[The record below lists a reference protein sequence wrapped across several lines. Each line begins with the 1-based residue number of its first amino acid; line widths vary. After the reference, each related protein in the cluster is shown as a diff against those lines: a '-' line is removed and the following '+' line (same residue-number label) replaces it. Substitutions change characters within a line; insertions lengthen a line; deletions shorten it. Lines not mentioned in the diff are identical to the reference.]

1 MISSCVNKLT
11 SPLFPK
17 PMKTERFDD
26 LKDIINIATS
36 YSDQIVHLLLLL
48 ERENKGLQKTV
59 TNLT

>member
-1 MISSCVNKLT
+1 
-11 SPLFPK
+11 
-17 PMKTERFDD
+17 MKTERFDD
-26 LKDIINIATS
+26 LKAIINIATS